1 MSFDHYFK
9 LSSYCLITSGF
20 IAIAAT
26 GAVDAFS
33 LVIFSI
39 ALPVSWLIDTGKLRH
54 RMSSSLMNSLAL
66 AYLPIYLID
75 YLALS
80 ESFAVST
87 IRLIFYAA
95 ALKLMTRST
104 DRDYVYL
111 YLVSFAQL
119 LAASTLTIDL
129 TFALSLLMFF
139 LAGTTT
145 LVLFEMRRSN
155 ARAQSQGGVFP
166 LVVRREARGT
176 GLELFSPF
184 PAASVSLIGLAM
196 TATILLLAVPIFFLM
211 PRMAIGLYAR
221 PARNTQMVS
230 GFTEEVTLGEIGTI
244 KESDSVVMRVRLH
257 ESRSNLPSDLK
268 WRGIALD
275 YYSGQSWRRSASARR
290 TLTPQGEFFKL
301 EQSAQSTRLLAQTY
315 FLEALS
321 TDVVFACR
329 RVLAFSN
336 ELVSLR
342 RDLFDNFFTAPHRS
356 HKIRYTAFSDITL
369 PDPSLIPAALPPI
382 SDAMRETFLQ
392 LPALDP
398 RIAELA
404 HNTTKSIPSS
414 FGKARALER
423 FLKTNYGY
431 SLELKGTPH
440 SADPLAMF
448 LFDVRKGHCEYFAS
462 AMTIM
467 LRQLDVPAR
476 LVNGFR
482 TGEYNRFG
490 DAWIVR
496 QYDAHSW
503 VEAYFPPYGWIE
515 FDPTPPDPERRQKP
529 FLRVVSNLLDAADL
543 WWMEEIVNYT
553 SRSQGQMLRDVRQ
566 SVWEYAHGLRNLGRS
581 RISPWHIRMW
591 LSSNGTGLAALV
603 LLGAILLF
611 LSIRYG
617 ARCRNCIR
625 RWLRKTVLR
634 AHAASAI
641 TSLYV
646 EALDLLRSEGITRSP
661 SQTPLELAQGLR
673 SHPASA
679 PFTALTEVYNQIRF
693 GAPEKTKDLS
703 YAEELLQ
710 TLKDHL
716 RLRRTAGF
724 NLPRDRS
731 LS

>member
-1 MSFDHYFK
+1 MSFDRYFK
-9 LSSYCLITSGF
+9 LSSYCLIIAGF

-33 LVIFSI
+33 LVLFSI
-39 ALPVSWLIDTGKLRH
+39 ALLVSWLIDTEKLR
-54 RMSSSLMNSLAL
+54 RRISSRLMNSLAL

-80 ESFAVST
+80 SSFAVST

-129 TFALSLLMFF
+129 TFALSLLMFL

-166 LVVRREARGT
+166 LVVPREARGT
-176 GLELFSPF
+176 GLELFSSF
-184 PAASVSLIGLAM
+184 PAASVSLISLVM
-196 TATILLLAVPIFFLM
+196 TVTILLLAMPIFFLM
-211 PRMAIGLYAR
+211 PRIATGFYAR
-221 PARNTQMVS
+221 PAGNTQMVS
-230 GFTEEVTLGEIGTI
+230 GFSEEVTLGEIGTI
-244 KESDSVVMRVRLH
+244 KESDRVVMRVRLR
-257 ESRSNLPSDLK
+257 ESQPSSSSNLK

-275 YYSGQSWRRSASARR
+275 YYDGRSWRRSDLART
-290 TLTPQGEFFKL
+290 TLRPQEGYFKV
-301 EQSAQSTRLLAQTY
+301 EQSAQSTHLLTQTY

-321 TDVVFACR
+321 TDVIFASR
-329 RVLAFSN
+329 RVLALSN
-336 ELVSLR
+336 ELGSLR
-342 RDLFDNFFTAPHRS
+342 RDSFDNFFTAPHRS
-356 HKIRYTAFSDITL
+356 HKIRYTAVSDITHA
-369 PDPSLIPAALPPI
+369 DPSLIPATLPPI
-382 SDAMRETFLQ
+382 SESMRKTFLQ
-392 LPALDP
+392 LPSLDP
-398 RIAELA
+398 RIVELA
-404 HNTTKSIPSS
+404 KNTTKSIPSS
-414 FGKARALER
+414 FGKAQALER
-423 FLKTNYGY
+423 FLKVNYGY
-431 SLELKGTPH
+431 SLQLKGTPR

-448 LFDVRKGHCEYFAS
+448 LFDVRMGHCEYFAS

-467 LRQLDVPAR
+467 LRQLAVPAR

-482 TGEYNRFG
+482 AGEYNRFG

-515 FDPTPPDPERRQKP
+515 FDPTPPDPEHPKRA
-529 FLRVVSNLLDAADL
+529 FLRTVSNLLDAADL
-543 WWMEEIVNYT
+543 WWMEDIVTYT
-553 SRSQGQMLRDVRQ
+553 SRSQGQMLRDARQ
-566 SVWEYAHGLRNLGRS
+566 TVWEYTLSLRNLGRS
-581 RISPWHIRMW
+581 QISRWHMRMW

-603 LLGAILLF
+603 FLGGILILL
-611 LSIRYG
+611 IRY
-617 ARCRNCIR
+617 RVQCRNWIR
-625 RWLRKTVLR
+625 RWLRKTALR
-634 AHAASAI
+634 GNVASAI

-661 SQTPLELAQGLR
+661 NQTPLELAQGLR

-679 PFTALTEVYNQIRF
+679 PFTALTQVYNRIRF
-693 GAPEKTKDLS
+693 GVPEKNVDLS
-703 YAEELLQ
+703 YAEELLK
-710 TLKDHL
+710 TLKNHL
-716 RLRRTAGF
+716 RHRRTAASH
-724 NLPRDRS
+724 LTRRS
-731 LS
+731 